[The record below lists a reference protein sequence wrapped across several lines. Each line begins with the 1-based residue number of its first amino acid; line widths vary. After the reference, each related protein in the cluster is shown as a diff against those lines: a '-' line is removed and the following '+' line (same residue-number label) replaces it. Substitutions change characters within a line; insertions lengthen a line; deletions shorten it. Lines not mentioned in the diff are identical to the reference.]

1 MVRVDF
7 FYPFGRTRV
16 SYTIFQ
22 RCDPDT
28 RKLSILGCVLK
39 SDHEAVKVGCVSK
52 KKSRLFSF

>member
-7 FYPFGRTRV
+7 FYPSPFWRTNV

-22 RCDPDT
+22 RYHPDT

-39 SDHEAVKVGCVSK
+39 SDHEAVDGGVRFK
-52 KKSRLFSF
+52 KEI